1 MSDERDD
8 LLKEIGDALRI
19 EPSPSFAAGVRTRIA
34 NEPASRRAW
43 MTWFM
48 WGGAASAVATMV
60 AVFAM
65 SRPVERAEPMP
76 TTTPVVAG
84 TATVVAH
91 PPSSETAT
99 PRPIAETATLAAV
112 VPREPKLPRP
122 VATKSVE
129 VVFPTDERRALDGL
143 LRNLR
148 LGRAF
153 VPPAPSL
160 TDPITGELLPLP
172 PVEIPPIFPD
182 EDGTGRV
189 RTGRPR

>member
-8 LLKEIGDALRI
+8 LLKEIGDALNV
-19 EPSPSFAAGVRTRIA
+19 EPSPAFAAGVRTRIA
-34 NEPASRRAW
+34 NESGRRRGW
-43 MTWFM
+43 VTWFI
-48 WGGAASAVATMV
+48 WGGAASAAAAVV

-65 SRPVERAEPMP
+65 SGSVERVVPGSAPTP
-76 TTTPVVAG
+76 VGADTTTAV
-84 TATVVAH
+84 T
-91 PPSSETAT
+91 PPTHL
-99 PRPIAETATLAAV
+99 PRGVAETTTLAAV
-112 VPREPKLPRP
+112 LPREPKLPRA
-122 VATKSVE
+122 VAPARVDI
-129 VVFPTDERRALDGL
+129 VFPADERRALDGL

-153 VPPAPSL
+153 VPPTPSL